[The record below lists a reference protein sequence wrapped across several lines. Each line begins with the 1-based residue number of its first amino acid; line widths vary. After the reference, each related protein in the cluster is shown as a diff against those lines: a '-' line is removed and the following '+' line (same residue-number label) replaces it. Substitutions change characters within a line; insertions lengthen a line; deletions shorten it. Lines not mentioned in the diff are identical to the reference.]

1 MERGSAQGSM
11 SSDTVDDLAQ
21 RWEQFKPVIID
32 LYLGQDMH
40 LSTVVNIMR
49 NQYGFYAV

>member
-11 SSDTVDDLAQ
+11 SSGSAEDLAQ
-21 RWEQFKPVIID
+21 RWEKFKPVILD
-32 LYLGQDMH
+32 LYVGQDMH